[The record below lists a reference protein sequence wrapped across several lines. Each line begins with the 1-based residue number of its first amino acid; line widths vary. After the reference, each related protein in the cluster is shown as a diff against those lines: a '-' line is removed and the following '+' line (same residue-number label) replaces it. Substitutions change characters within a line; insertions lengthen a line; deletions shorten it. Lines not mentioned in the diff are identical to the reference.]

1 MHPYKILIS
10 DGLSEAGINLLRTA
24 GEVVVNPKISP
35 AELLAALPE
44 YHALVVRSRTKV
56 TAQVIAAG
64 AQLKV
69 IGRAGVGV
77 DNIDVA
83 AAVAKG
89 ITVVNSPLAASV
101 AVAEHT
107 FGMMLALAR
116 SIPSADST
124 LKQGRWEK
132 SALVGSELSGKTLGL
147 LGIGRIGAEVSHRAH
162 AFGMPVLAHDPY
174 LTPEQIRERSAEPVS
189 FDDILSRSDY
199 LSLHLPL
206 TAETRG
212 LIGPAQFERMKTGAR
227 LLCLARG
234 GVVDEDALRAALDS
248 GKLAGAALDVFAVE
262 PVEPGGIATHPK
274 VIATP
279 HIGAQTREAQT
290 RAGLAIAEEVLAVL
304 QDRPPRW
311 KVLTND

>member
-1 MHPYKILIS
+1 
-10 DGLSEAGINLLRTA
+10 
-24 GEVVVNPKISP
+24 
-35 AELLAALPE
+35 
-44 YHALVVRSRTKV
+44 V
-56 TAQVIAAG
+56 TAQVVAAG

-116 SIPSADST
+116 SIPGADSA

-147 LGIGRIGAEVSHRAH
+147 LGIGRIGAEVSHRAR
-162 AFGMPVLAHDPY
+162 AFGMPVLAYDPY

-212 LIGPAQFERMKTGAR
+212 LIGPSQFERMKTGAR